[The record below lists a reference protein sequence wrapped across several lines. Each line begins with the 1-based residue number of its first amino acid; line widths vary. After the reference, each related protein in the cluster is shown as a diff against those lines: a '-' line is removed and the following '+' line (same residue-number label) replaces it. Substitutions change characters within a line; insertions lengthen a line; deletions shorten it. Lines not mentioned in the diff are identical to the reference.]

1 MKAPTPKNIKTIF
14 DTYFEAD
21 VSVWKEFGKH
31 ITTREFKKNETI
43 KEYHSTEKYLNILV
57 SGSVGLFV
65 WNGQDDICINLYYEN
80 DFFCDYLSF
89 LKQKETSITSLA
101 LENCELWSIHY
112 DNLQALYQKS
122 MIGVHIGKVISEEL
136 FIKKQTEQIGL
147 LTLTPT
153 QRYQKL
159 VEEKPKILQRTPL
172 KIIASYLGVLPES
185 LSRIRKKI

>member
-1 MKAPTPKNIKTIF
+1 
-14 DTYFEAD
+14 
-21 VSVWKEFGKH
+21 
-31 ITTREFKKNETI
+31 
-43 KEYHSTEKYLNILV
+43 
-57 SGSVGLFV
+57 
-65 WNGQDDICINLYYEN
+65 
-80 DFFCDYLSF
+80 
-89 LKQKETSITSLA
+89 
-101 LENCELWSIHY
+101 
-112 DNLQALYQKS
+112 